1 MAWPV
6 EILTIPDAPLLVVP
20 DANDKPPLTPD
31 VPAFTVR
38 TAIDPLVVG
47 VLKPDDNDKA
57 PPLDA
62 VLVPAVTEISPPTPA
77 VPDPTLMRISPP
89 LPPVAAPLATL
100 IDPLEP
106 ELVVPE
112 AKLNIPLV
120 PAVPASVLLRTIIP
134 LEVAVP
140 SPVARLIAP
149 PVNGSESPA

>member
-1 MAWPV
+1 MEPPVFPPPIPERRSIYPPSPPV
-6 EILTIPDAPLLVVP
+6 ELLP
-20 DANDKPPLTPD
+20 
-31 VPAFTVR
+31 VPAEIVT
-38 TAIDPLVVG
+38 DPPCCELAVVS
-47 VLKPDDNDKA
+47 
-57 PPLDA
+57 
-62 VLVPAVTEISPPTPA
+62 PASRYISPPSIA